1 MKPNLDPFLHQKIA
15 LFLICTYFAFMDNLI
30 LNILN
35 KSNFLSLAKN
45 HKINYD
51 ISNNL
56 QNHLTNPLLSKKLI
70 LSIAIAIATNE
81 KNFNLR
87 NILTEY
93 ALENSLTHDE
103 LIDIQATV
111 AIMSM
116 NNTLYKFK
124 HFVNQEEY
132 LQRPSALKMAS
143 KAKPNFG
150 IKTFEILALCI
161 SIVNNC
167 QVCTIHHEEKCRELE
182 FTADEIYA
190 AVQLISTI
198 KSISMM
204 EFSTQ

>member
-1 MKPNLDPFLHQKIA
+1 MEHIVID
-15 LFLICTYFAFMDNLI
+15 I
-30 LNILN
+30 LNQAIFFN
-35 KSNFLSLAKN
+35 HAKDQR
-45 HKINYD
+45 IYYD

-56 QNHLTNPLLSKKLI
+56 QNQLNNPLLSKKLA
-70 LSIAIAIATNE
+70 LSVAIAIATNE
-81 KNFNLR
+81 KNFNLK

-103 LIDIQATV
+103 IVDIQATV
-111 AIMSM
+111 SIMSM

-132 LQRPSALKMAS
+132 FQKPSGLKMTS

-150 IKTFEILALCI
+150 KKTFEILALCI

-167 QVCTIHHEEKCRELE
+167 QVCTIHHEEKCRELQ
-182 FTADEIYA
+182 FTTDEIYA
-190 AVQLISTI
+190 AVQLTSTI
-198 KSISMM
+198 KSISML